1 MVTFRKRVELEK
13 ARQRRRNM
21 RDAIKTL
28 GYIVCLIMWAM
39 VLMGVADFCAGGW

>member
-1 MVTFRKRVELEK
+1 MVTFRERCEKEK

-21 RDAIKTL
+21 RDLMTTF
-28 GYIVCLIMWAM
+28 GYIVCLIAWAM